1 MSTEKKYKTFWS
13 FYPYYLTEHQ
23 DTTCRV
29 LHFIGTGI
37 VLGLFFT
44 FLYTVA
50 IGAPNWRYLVS
61 VPLAGYGFAWV
72 GHFFFE
78 KNKPATFQYPLYSL
92 GSDFVMFWHI
102 ITFQLPAKMAAAR
115 KEILG

>member
-23 DTTCRV
+23 DTVCRT

-37 VLGLFFT
+37 VIGLFFT
-44 FLYTVA
+44 FLYTLDWRFFAA
-50 IGAPNWRYLVS
+50 IPF
-61 VPLAGYGFAWV
+61 AGYGFAWV
-72 GHFFFE
+72 GHFAFE

-102 ITFQLPAKMAAAR
+102 ITFQLPAKMAEAK
-115 KEILG
+115 KEIIG

>member
-1 MSTEKKYKTFWS
+1 MSTEKKYKTFWA

-23 DTTCRV
+23 DTICRT

-37 VLGLFFT
+37 VIGLFFSSIV
-44 FLYTVA
+44 FMDWRLFVA
-50 IGAPNWRYLVS
+50 IPF
-61 VPLAGYGFAWV
+61 AGYGFAWV
-72 GHFFFE
+72 GHFAFE

-102 ITFQLPAKMAAAR
+102 ISFQMPTKMAAAR

>member
-1 MSTEKKYKTFWS
+1 MSTEKKYKTFWA

-23 DTTCRV
+23 DTVCRT

-37 VLGLFFT
+37 VIGLFFT
-44 FLYTVA
+44 FLYTLD
-50 IGAPNWRYLVS
+50 WRYFAAI
-61 VPLAGYGFAWV
+61 PFAGYGFAWV
-72 GHFFFE
+72 GHFAFE

>member
-1 MSTEKKYKTFWS
+1 MSTEKKYKSFWA

-23 DTTCRV
+23 DTVCRT

-37 VLGLFFT
+37 VIGLFFSSII
-44 FLYTVA
+44 FMDWRLFVA
-50 IGAPNWRYLVS
+50 IPF
-61 VPLAGYGFAWV
+61 AGYGFAWV
-72 GHFFFE
+72 GHFAFE